1 MAKKQKKATTTDQ
14 QKARVSTEKLTSG
27 LHAVFQENK
36 ARKAL
41 EATLAVTPVIQ
52 MGLNM
57 MALGVTLTNQ
67 DSKIRDIADA
77 ATKCGLEVRFRFVKP
92 QQPGD

>member
-14 QKARVSTEKLTSG
+14 QKAKVSTEKFTSA
-27 LHAVFQENK
+27 LHAVFQEN
-36 ARKAL
+36 KAL

-52 MGLNM
+52 LGLNM
-57 MALGVTLTNQ
+57 LAIGVALTNQ